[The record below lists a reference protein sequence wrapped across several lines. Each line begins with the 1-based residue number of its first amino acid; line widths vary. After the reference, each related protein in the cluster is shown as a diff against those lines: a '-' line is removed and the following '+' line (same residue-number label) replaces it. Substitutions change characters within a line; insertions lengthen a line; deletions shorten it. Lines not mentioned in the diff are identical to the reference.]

1 MKASP
6 GQTTN
11 THSLEYWGQKS
22 SQHKAQKLTSHAS
35 NFFCHLVG
43 VKVKSKHDMEVLL
56 MD

>member
-11 THSLEYWGQKS
+11 THSLEHWGQKS
-22 SQHKAQKLTSHAS
+22 SQHKAQKLTSHTS

-56 MD
+56 VN